1 MDVTITDEEV
11 AKFTAMNVA
20 MAMTLAGSPM
30 NSEAFIQLKNA
41 IKTDF
46 NSNRLNI
53 NEMFEKVVLSGYA
66 EN

>member
-1 MDVTITDEEV
+1 MKITITDEEV

-20 MAMTLAGSPM
+20 MAMTLTGSSM

-46 NSNRLNI
+46 HSSRLKI
-53 NEMFEKVVLSGYA
+53 DEMFEQVVLSGYGD
-66 EN
+66 N

>member
-1 MDVTITDEEV
+1 MDVTITDEEI

-30 NSEAFIQLKNA
+30 NSEAVIQLKNA

-46 NSNRLNI
+46 NSNRLKI
-53 NEMFEKVVLSGYA
+53 NEMFEQVVLSGYGD
-66 EN
+66 N

>member
-1 MDVTITDEEV
+1 MEIAITDEEI

-20 MAMTLAGSPM
+20 MAMTLAGSSL
-30 NSEAFIQLKNA
+30 NADALIQLKNA

-46 NSNRLNI
+46 NSNRLKI

>member
-1 MDVTITDEEV
+1 MDVTITDEEI
-11 AKFTAMNVA
+11 ARFTAINVA

-46 NSNRLNI
+46 NSNRLKI

>member
-1 MDVTITDEEV
+1 MEITITDEEI

-46 NSNRLNI
+46 QSNRLKI
-53 NEMFEKVVLSGYA
+53 NELFEQVVLSGYGD
-66 EN
+66 N

>member
-1 MDVTITDEEV
+1 MDVTITYEEV

-30 NSEAFIQLKNA
+30 PSEAFIQLKNA

-46 NSNRLNI
+46 NSNRLKI

>member
-1 MDVTITDEEV
+1 MEITITDEEI

-46 NSNRLNI
+46 QSNRLKI
-53 NEMFEKVVLSGYA
+53 NELFEKVVLSGYGD
-66 EN
+66 N

>member
-46 NSNRLNI
+46 NSNRLKI